1 MPTNLMIT
9 AFMITTVPVLILSR
23 SPQTPVLA
31 NYKFIQLNQTFTKK
45 GLSDLQV
52 RDEVL
57 NQNRTE
63 QTLLAKEG
71 TVK

>member
-9 AFMITTVPVLILSR
+9 AFMITTVLVLILSR

-52 RDEVL
+52 RDELL

>member
-9 AFMITTVPVLILSR
+9 AFMIATVMVVILAG
-23 SPQTPVLA
+23 SPQTPVHT

-45 GLSDLQV
+45 GLLDLPV
-52 RDEVL
+52 RDELL
-57 NQNRTE
+57 NQNHPE
-63 QTLLAKEG
+63 QALLAKEG